1 MKFSHVEKKFK
12 LTPRESEVAQHV
24 GHGEFPKQIA
34 DAMKIS
40 ARTVEGYLQNLRRK
54 TKTRST
60 YELIVVFYP
69 YVKARA

>member
-1 MKFSHVEKKFK
+1 MKFSHAEKVFK

-24 GHGEFPKQIA
+24 GRGEFPKQIA
-34 DAMKIS
+34 GAMKIS
-40 ARTVEGYLQNLRRK
+40 PRTVEGFLQKLRQK

-60 YELIVVFYP
+60 YELVCVFCK